1 MESQEMKEIEKRIET
16 KFKENQDRIF
26 KKANAFYKKKIL
38 PRKRN
43 KNKSFGEIMRTLAFK
58 PVQKFGSFSLNFYQI
73 FEIEINNIMGKL
85 FLDSIVNPLK
95 INETD
100 ELEWYLRTRK
110 HYTDLIILKIK
121 KEYQ

>member
-1 MESQEMKEIEKRIET
+1 MENKELESQIES

-38 PRKRN
+38 TRKRN
-43 KNKSFGEIMRTLAFK
+43 KNKSFDEIMRTAAFK
-58 PVQKFGSFSLNFYQI
+58 PVQKYGSFSLNFYQI
-73 FEIEINNIMGKL
+73 LEIEINNIMGKL

-95 INETD
+95 IGETD
-100 ELEWYLRTRK
+100 ELEWYLKTRK

-121 KEYQ
+121 KEYLQ

>member
-100 ELEWYLRTRK
+100 ELEWYLRIRK
-110 HYTDLIILKIK
+110 HYADFIIQMIK
-121 KEYQ
+121 KEY

>member
-1 MESQEMKEIEKRIET
+1 MENKELESQIER

-26 KKANAFYKKKIL
+26 KKALAFYKKKIL
-38 PRKRN
+38 TRKRN
-43 KNKSFGEIMRTLAFK
+43 KNKSFDEIMRTAAFK
-58 PVQKFGSFSLNFYQI
+58 PVKKYGSFSLNFYQI

-95 INETD
+95 IGETD
-100 ELEWYLRTRK
+100 ELEWYLKTRK